1 MYRLINYAFGFI
13 LIYLFIL
20 EGNMADHTRIVTG
33 LGLSFFVASISFIA
47 NWITLNATKSVI
59 ILGTIVFGF
68 AGWGLA
74 LAVLFFF
81 LSSSILTA
89 LHSELATK
97 KNTEQKEVRTG
108 FRRTGYQV
116 WANGFWIAF
125 FCTLWFAT
133 GIQPFL
139 IASFAS
145 VAVAIADTW
154 ATEIGTQTAGK
165 TVHILSWKPVEPGTD
180 GGISVK
186 GSLAS
191 LAGAVFLGF
200 FVIMTP
206 VFMPFVMWGVILFA
220 GIAGSVT
227 DSLAGAYLSKQKRTF
242 TMPADYS
249 GNKKMFL
256 NDIVNWLSTGIG
268 GLLALLLTQIFTG

>member
-1 MYRLINYAFGFI
+1 MT
-13 LIYLFIL
+13 
-20 EGNMADHTRIVTG
+20 DHTRIVTG
-33 LGLSFFVASISFIA
+33 LGLSFFVATISFIA

-89 LHSELATK
+89 LSTDSPPK
-97 KNTEQKEVRTG
+97 KNIEIEKEKTG
-108 FRRTGYQV
+108 RRRTGYQV

-125 FCTLWFAT
+125 FCMLWFAT

-139 IASFAS
+139 IAAFAS

-154 ATEIGTQTAGK
+154 ATEIGVRMAGK
-165 TVHILSWKPVEPGTD
+165 TVHIMSWHSVEPGTD
-180 GGISVK
+180 GGVSVK
-186 GSLAS
+186 GSIAS
-191 LAGAVFLGF
+191 LIGAALLGLFVF
-200 FVIMTP
+200 MTP
-206 VFMPFVMWGVILFA
+206 VILPFAMWGVILFA
-220 GIAGSVT
+220 GIIGCVS
-227 DSLAGAYLSKQKRTF
+227 DSILGAYLSIQKRTF
-242 TMPADYS
+242 TMPEDYS
-249 GNKKMFL
+249 GNEKMFL